1 MILVLMIIVL
11 LGLITITIAQETK
24 SSKAH
29 KDTRREPMDEKE
41 MYL

>member
-1 MILVLMIIVL
+1 MVLVLMIIVL
-11 LGLITITIAQETK
+11 LGLVGFAIAQEVK